1 MNHSVLSQE
10 SEMSID
16 AKRLTVRDYAELV
29 NHPKNIILGGKL
41 KLPAGR
47 VTQEQIDGALA
58 LKPISGD
65 IFVTSY
71 PKSGTTWLQAIV
83 WWIIN
88 VGKKHSENGS
98 IESMTAPT
106 MSDLKRHHQ
115 RFIDLNGVVDI
126 DKLPTPRV
134 LVTHLPYDLV
144 PKPEPE
150 LELEQ
155 NGHKSIKYIH
165 VIRDPK
171 DAVISY
177 FHMVQMIYKIP
188 DSDLN
193 LFIEHFI
200 RGTGIYG
207 DYFDCIKSWW
217 HRRYDSNILLVF
229 YEEMLSDPGKQIVRI
244 GHFLSDENINYEK
257 ILKSNESIVKKIIDA
272 TSFKSMKERHENT
285 LNDGNREM
293 AKFFR
298 KGISGDWTNYLTE
311 SQVVA
316 INDRIRNELGQP
328 FVHMYVKRN

>member
-1 MNHSVLSQE
+1 
-10 SEMSID
+10 MSID
-16 AKRLTVRDYAELV
+16 AKRLAVKDYAELV
-29 NHPKNIILGGKL
+29 NHPENIILGGKL

-47 VTQEQIDGALA
+47 VTQEQIDGAVA
-58 LKPISGD
+58 LKPSPGD

-88 VGKKHSENGS
+88 VGKTHSEGGS
-98 IESMTAPT
+98 TESMSAPT
-106 MSDLKRHHQ
+106 MTDLKRHHQ
-115 RFIDLNGVVDI
+115 RFIDLNGVEEI

-134 LVTHLPYDLV
+134 FATHLPFDLA
-144 PKPEPE
+144 PKPEPGPE
-150 LELEQ
+150 PGPGP
-155 NGHKSIKYIH
+155 NAHNSVKYIH
-165 VIRDPK
+165 VMRDPK

-177 FHMVQMIYKIP
+177 FHMLQMVYKIP
-188 DSDLN
+188 DTDLN

-207 DYFDCIKSWW
+207 DYFDCVKSWW
-217 HRRYDSNILLVF
+217 DRRYDSNVLLVF
-229 YEEMLSDPGKQIVRI
+229 YEEMLADPGKQIMRI
-244 GHFLSDENINYEK
+244 AHFLSNENMNYEE
-257 ILKSNESIVKKIIDA
+257 ILKSNESIVQKIIDA
-272 TSFKSMKERHENT
+272 TSFKSMKETYAKT

-328 FVHMYVKRN
+328 FVHMYVKKN